1 MYLEKLVLKNFRNY
15 EDVNKDFLAQINIL
29 VGSNAQ
35 GKTNLL
41 ESINYLA
48 TGKSYRPAREAQ
60 LIQWKKDFFYVA
72 GKIKSRL
79 GSTGIE
85 ITFKT
90 DQKSLKEIKVNGL
103 KINKLS
109 ELLGNLTTVLFAPE
123 DLNIIKGSPAERRR
137 LLDNDIS
144 QANPGYY
151 VRLQQYNR
159 ILSQRNNLLKKMEH
173 RPKSKEQLEV
183 WDQQLLAAGNDII
196 KKRLTV
202 LGKLSPLTR
211 LVQRKLTDGEE
222 NLEIKYVI
230 NKEIEVEKES
240 DVEKILKEEMLRYKN
255 DEIKRGMSLWGPH
268 RDDLKFSING
278 NDLKYYGSQG
288 QHRTS
293 VLAIKLA
300 ELEFF
305 KAESGEYP
313 LLLLDDVMSE
323 LDVNRRTQLINTI
336 RERAIQCFITSTED
350 IPVDWGRNTS
360 VKRLYIERGRVMENK
375 N

>member
-15 EDVNKDFLAQINIL
+15 EVVNKDFLAQINIL

-48 TGKSYRPAREAQ
+48 TGKSYRPAKEAQ
-60 LIQWKKDFFYVA
+60 LIQWKKDFFYVG
-72 GKIKSRL
+72 GKVKSRQ

-85 ITFKT
+85 ITFNT
-90 DQKSLKEIKVNGL
+90 GQKSLKEIKVNGL

-173 RPKSKEQLEV
+173 RPKSMEQLEIL
-183 WDQQLLAAGNDII
+183 DQQLLAAGNDII

-222 NLEIKYVI
+222 NFEIKYII

-240 DVEKILKEEMLRYKN
+240 EVEEILREEMRRHKN
-255 DEIKRGMSLWGPH
+255 DEIRRGMSLWGPH
-268 RDDLKFSING
+268 RDDLRFSING

-350 IPVDWGRNTS
+350 TSVDWGRNTS
-360 VKRLYIERGRVMENK
+360 VKRLYIERGRIMENK